1 MSTSKR
7 LSCGMKSNMR
17 ARELQIGGRI
27 RRIREALRLSQAEFA
42 EQLGIT
48 RQRLASYEE
57 GRVAIR
63 YDLALRLCRRF
74 IVSEKWL
81 ATGLGD
87 PRLLMDLRFDP
98 VAAQIPVDS
107 PYSKAFDDAL
117 SNRYEEVLR
126 ANSGGMRIQIAPQ
139 DDPGFMDTLLKGS
152 LAAWRE
158 ALPPEQYATL
168 CFGLWEEG
176 QRLMRRRPL
185 LPWPE
190 AIRQRAENSAQP
202 SLSLA
207 QGSVEKGLD
216 IVSEY
221 DNIKN
226 VKGLMTQL
234 LERIKRVTEQRGKK
248 AALARHLGVPLPSVS
263 QWLSGAREPGG
274 EYALQM
280 LKWVE
285 QEERK
290 Q

>member
-1 MSTSKR
+1 
-7 LSCGMKSNMR
+7 MKSNMR

-168 CFGLWEEG
+168 CFGLG
-176 QRLMRRRPL
+176 RR
-185 LPWPE
+185 
-190 AIRQRAENSAQP
+190 
-202 SLSLA
+202 
-207 QGSVEKGLD
+207 
-216 IVSEY
+216 VS
-221 DNIKN
+221 
-226 VKGLMTQL
+226 G
-234 LERIKRVTEQRGKK
+234 
-248 AALARHLGVPLPSVS
+248 
-263 QWLSGAREPGG
+263 
-274 EYALQM
+274 
-280 LKWVE
+280 
-285 QEERK
+285 
-290 Q
+290 